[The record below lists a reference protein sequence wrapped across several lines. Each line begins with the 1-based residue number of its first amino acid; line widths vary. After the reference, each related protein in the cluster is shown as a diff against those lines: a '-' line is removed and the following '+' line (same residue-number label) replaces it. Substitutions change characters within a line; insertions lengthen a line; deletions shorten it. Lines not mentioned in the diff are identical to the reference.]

1 VPGRAVG
8 VGHRPHGRAGPY
20 DVAVDPLSS
29 AIDGVIRAGRRL
41 GARGLISAA
50 EGNLS
55 VRLDADRLLVTP
67 TSVRKDELTPD
78 DLVIVRIDHPG
89 RDAVSRSG
97 LRPTSD
103 LAIHLA
109 VHAARLD
116 ITAVVHAHLP
126 AAMALTLA
134 GEIPDLGALPE
145 MVIHLSRLPFLS
157 LGVPGSQELA
167 GRTATALSEPP
178 EPLASAVLLERH
190 GAVAV
195 GRDPIEAVNRLELV
209 EVLCRTWRDAL
220 LIRAARAA
228 VGIVDEPSQAPQSEG
243 R

>member
-1 VPGRAVG
+1 
-8 VGHRPHGRAGPY
+8 
-20 DVAVDPLSS
+20 VDHLAS

-67 TSVRKDELTPD
+67 SGVRKDELEPD
-78 DLVIVRIDHPG
+78 DLVIVQVHQPG
-89 RDAVSRSG
+89 RDAVSQSG

-109 VHAARLD
+109 VHAARPD
-116 ITAVVHAHLP
+116 VTTVVHAHLP

-134 GEIPDLGALPE
+134 GEAPDPSVLPE
-145 MVIHLSRLPFLS
+145 MSVHLSRLPFLS
-157 LGVPGSQELA
+157 LGVPGSLELA
-167 GRTATALSEPP
+167 GRVATALSEPP

-195 GRDPIEAVNRLELV
+195 GRDPTEAVNRLELV
-209 EVLCRTWRDAL
+209 EVLCRSWRDAL
-220 LIRAARAA
+220 LIRAARVA
-228 VGIVDEPSQAPQSEG
+228 VGILDEPSRAPRSEG

>member
-1 VPGRAVG
+1 
-8 VGHRPHGRAGPY
+8 
-20 DVAVDPLSS
+20 VDPLAS

-41 GARGLISAA
+41 GARGLISAG

-78 DLVIVRIDHPG
+78 DLVIVEIGHPG
-89 RDAVSRSG
+89 RDAISRSG
-97 LRPTSD
+97 FRPTSD

-109 VHAARLD
+109 VHAARPD
-116 ITAVVHAHLP
+116 TSTVVHAHLP

-134 GEIPDLGALPE
+134 GEIPDPGALPE
-145 MVIHLSRLPFLS
+145 MATHLSRLPFLS

-167 GRTATALSEPP
+167 GRIATALSEPP

-195 GRDPIEAVNRLELV
+195 GRDPVEAVNRLELV

-220 LIRAARAA
+220 LIRAARTA
-228 VGIVDEPSQAPQSEG
+228 VGIVDGASQASHPEG